1 MRSLEPYQQID
12 LAEEVMEKGLTM
24 PETRDKVRELFGKA
38 LKRRLVPL
46 TFNNIIILICLLSS
60 LFYFLYTFDITVK
73 PVLGKVHLIGRYA
86 IMMFLGAMFG
96 SVTMTRMTY
105 ITGALDPVVR
115 FFIILFG
122 G

>member
-1 MRSLEPYQQID
+1 
-12 LAEEVMEKGLTM
+12 MEKGLTM

-60 LFYFLYTFDITVK
+60 LFYFLYTFDITGK